1 MPWRYIVGRVLWVFP
16 VLVSIG
22 LITFVLMHNTPG
34 GPWDREKPLDPRVVE
49 NLNRKFGLDRPLHEQ
64 FVSYM
69 WNALRL
75 DLGPSYQYRGR
86 SVTDIIAERLP
97 MSIQL
102 GVLALAV
109 SLLLAVP
116 LGMLAALR
124 QNTWLDYTSLFFAT
138 IGVTVPSFVM
148 AIFLIMV
155 FGVWLSWLPVMATN
169 WGDWRAWLLPTLTL
183 ALFPTA
189 FIARLTRAS
198 MLEAIRQD
206 YVRTARAK
214 GLAERIV
221 VTRHALR
228 NALLPV
234 VTVVGPATAG
244 LITGSFFVETMFS
257 FPGIGRLF
265 VQAVSQRDYSVIM
278 GTTLLYAALIAF
290 ANLVVDVAYGF
301 VDPRIKAEG

>member
-1 MPWRYIVGRVLWVFP
+1 MPWRYILGRLLWMVP
-16 VLVSIG
+16 VLLSIG
-22 LITFVLMHNTPG
+22 LITFILMHNTPG
-34 GPWDREKPLDPRVVE
+34 GPWDREKPLDPRIVE

-64 FVSYM
+64 FVTYM
-69 WNALRL
+69 WNAAQL

-86 SVTDIIAERLP
+86 SVSEIIAERLP
-97 MSIQL
+97 MSANL
-102 GVLALAV
+102 GLLALV
-109 SLLLAVP
+109 LSLGLSIP
-116 LGMLAALR
+116 LGIIAALR
-124 QNTWLDYTSLFFAT
+124 RNTWVDYASLFLAT
-138 IGVTVPSFVM
+138 LGITVPAFVL
-148 AIFLIMV
+148 AIFMIVV
-155 FGVWLSWLPVMATN
+155 FGVWLGWLPVVTSN
-169 WGDWRAWLLPTLTL
+169 WGDWKPWILPTVTL

-214 GLAERIV
+214 GLAEPV
-221 VTRHALR
+221 VVVRHALK

-234 VTVVGPATAG
+234 VTVIGPATAG

-278 GTTLLYAALIAF
+278 GTTLLYAAIIAL
-290 ANLVVDVAYGF
+290 ANLIVDVAYGF
-301 VDPRIKAEG
+301 VDPRIKAGG

>member
-1 MPWRYIVGRVLWVFP
+1 MPWRYVLSRVLWLVP
-16 VLVSIG
+16 VLFTIG

-49 NLNRKFGLDRPLHEQ
+49 NLNRKYGLDRPLHEQ
-64 FVSYM
+64 FVTYM
-69 WNALRL
+69 WNVLRL

-97 MSIQL
+97 MSARL
-102 GVLALAV
+102 GLLALALA
-109 SLLLAVP
+109 LLISIP

-124 QNTWLDYTSLFFAT
+124 QNTWVDYTSLFFAT

-148 AIFLIMV
+148 AIFLIMI
-155 FGVWLSWLPVMATN
+155 FGVWLNWLPVVATN
-169 WGDWRAWLLPTLTL
+169 WGDWRAWILPTLTL

-189 FIARLTRAS
+189 FITRLTRAS

-214 GLAERIV
+214 GLAERVV
-221 VTRHALR
+221 VTRHTLK

-234 VTVVGPATAG
+234 VTVLGPATAG
-244 LITGSFFVETMFS
+244 LVTGSFFVETMFS

-265 VQAVSQRDYSVIM
+265 VQAVAQRDYSVIM
-278 GTTLLYAALIAF
+278 GTTLLYATLIAL
-290 ANLVVDVAYGF
+290 ANLAVDVAYGMI
-301 VDPRIKAEG
+301 DPRIKAER